1 MIRAASSPAPEAFAA
16 VEGGSDYFTTE
27 THYLSLAHRIVAALR
42 AAGGFVL
49 VTGEPPAV
57 PRLLSQALR
66 KSARS
71 RDAVI
76 DIACRPDLT
85 SEELSRARSVVT
97 LLPSNGASSASET
110 SEPALPLFVFANVDQ
125 LADLQIKEIFE
136 ATEHG
141 GPEEAAAVLLAR
153 SDFLT
158 RLEDPSLQFV
168 KERLTAQFGLQ
179 EVGQDEGIEF
189 LRYQIAARRAG
200 GEPRSSIPAGVF
212 RGLAAS
218 GVLLALG
225 IGAFLLLQS
234 YRLRSDAE
242 IASGGEAP
250 PPQSTSSEMAPAK
263 SAIPKIP
270 PVADPP
276 QPARSQQEPPPRT
289 ETAPTEDRAAPRSTA
304 LAGAPDPGQQGPAP
318 EVALPAGALP
328 PAREAAKQQSPLPAV
343 APTPTHSARL
353 PESAPPVSSPAP
365 ELQQAVPKAGSRPA
379 PLPPTPSPANQHLSP
394 PEIAA
399 LMTRGDGFL
408 SAGDITS
415 ARLFY
420 ERAAD
425 AGNGAAALRLG
436 ATFDPGFLN
445 RAGVRG
451 IPNDPEQA
459 ASWYRRARELGDAAA
474 AERLKD
480 LDEKRAAEPNSSPR

>member
-16 VEGGSDYFTTE
+16 VEGSSDYFATE

-289 ETAPTEDRAAPRSTA
+289 ETAPPEDRAAPRLTP
-304 LAGAPDPGQQGPAP
+304 LAGAPDPGQHGP
-318 EVALPAGALP
+318 E
-328 PAREAAKQQSPLPAV
+328 PLPTV
-343 APTPTHSARL
+343 EPRPTHSARL
-353 PESAPPVSSPAP
+353 PELAPPVGPPAP
-365 ELQQAVPKAGSRPA
+365 ELQQTVPKAGSRPA
-379 PLPPTPSPANQHLSP
+379 PLPPTPSSANQHLSP

-399 LMTRGDGFL
+399 LVTRGDGFL

-425 AGNGAAALRLG
+425 AGSGSAALRLG

-451 IPNDPEQA
+451 IPSDLEQA
-459 ASWYRRARELGDAAA
+459 ASWYRRARQLGDAAA